1 MSSMQADRRPA
12 IWPWLVMP
20 LIALTAFYWLD
31 RLSREAQEQ
40 VDLAPAPTTQ
50 VESAPADA
58 PADSVTP

>member
-31 RLSREAQEQ
+31 RLSREAQDQ
-40 VDLAPAPTTQ
+40 DDLAPAPA
-50 VESAPADA
+50 VHADA
-58 PADSVTP
+58 PADSTTP